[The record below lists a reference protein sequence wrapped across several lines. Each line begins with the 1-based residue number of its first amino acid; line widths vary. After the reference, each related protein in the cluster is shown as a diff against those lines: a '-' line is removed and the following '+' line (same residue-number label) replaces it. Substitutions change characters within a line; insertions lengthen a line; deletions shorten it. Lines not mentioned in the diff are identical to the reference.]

1 MPGKGVCAKLLAG
14 CLPAA
19 ELPGYRPSPFLYS
32 GIYFL
37 RLKAEKNQKLMSMK
51 KRVAQVVTQALTT
64 LKTDGTLA
72 FDQMPAFQVDIPK
85 VAEHGDFATNAALLL
100 AKAARRSPRQL
111 AELIR
116 DTLNPPVGMLAKVEI
131 AGPGFINF
139 FIQDSYWLQVLAD
152 IEAAGGAYG
161 NSTIGTGKKVQVEF
175 VSANPTGPLHVGH
188 GRGAALGD
196 ALANI
201 LTCTGHEVVREY
213 YINDVGLQMQTLGR
227 SLFLRVQELQGEQI
241 EFPENCYQG
250 DYIKDLAKQYLA
262 AHGPVPAGEPDA
274 DMLIACGRYAGD
286 AILAEIRQDLQDF
299 GVEFDTWFSET
310 RLFEEKALDRS
321 FADLQALGFLYEAD
335 GALWFK
341 ATAFGDEKD
350 RVVRRQNG
358 ATTYF
363 ASDIAYHWEKFQRGF
378 DQVIDIWGA
387 DHHGYVPRLKAVV
400 QALGISEERVI
411 VLLVQLVSLLRE
423 GQPVAMT
430 TRGGTFVTLRQVM
443 DEVGKDVAR
452 FIFLSRRADA
462 QLEFDLELAKKQTSE
477 NPVYYVQYAHAR
489 LASVFR
495 LAQEKNISWEN
506 AAPAVLTR
514 LVLPEELTILK
525 LLSGYPDVVE
535 AAAVHQEP
543 HRITYFLTD
552 LAAQLHSYYYK
563 HRFISDDEELTQ
575 ARLLLVKGIKAVLDH
590 GLGLL
595 GVEAPESM

>member
-1 MPGKGVCAKLLAG
+1 
-14 CLPAA
+14 
-19 ELPGYRPSPFLYS
+19 
-32 GIYFL
+32 
-37 RLKAEKNQKLMSMK
+37 MSMK
-51 KRVAQVVTQALTT
+51 KRVAEVVTQALER
-64 LKTDGTLA
+64 LKTDGLLD
-72 FDQMPAFQVDIPK
+72 FPEVPNFQVDIPK
-85 VAEHGDFATNAALLL
+85 IPDHGDYATNAALVL
-100 AKAARRSPRQL
+100 AKAARRAPRQL

-116 DTLNPPVGMLAKVEI
+116 DTLNPPPGMLAKVDI

-139 FIQDSYWLQVLAD
+139 FIQDTYWLQVLAD
-152 IEAAGGAYG
+152 IEAAQGAYG
-161 NSTIGTGKKVQVEF
+161 NSTIGLGKKVQVEF

-196 ALANI
+196 ALARI
-201 LTCTGHEVVREY
+201 LACTGHQVEREY
-213 YINDVGLQMQTLGR
+213 YINDVGLQMQTLGL
-227 SLFLRVQELQGEQI
+227 SLFLRVQQLQGLQTD
-241 EFPENCYQG
+241 FPENCYQG
-250 DYIKDLAKQYLA
+250 DYIQDLAKDYLA
-262 AHGPVPAGEPDA
+262 LHGPVPAGEPDS
-274 DMLIACGRYAGD
+274 DTLEACSRFAGE
-286 AILAEIRQDLQDF
+286 AILAEIRQDLADF
-299 GVEFDTWFSET
+299 GVQFDNWFSET
-310 RLFEEKALDRS
+310 RLFQDQVLERAL
-321 FADLQALGFLYEAD
+321 AALQARGYLFEAD

-400 QALGISEERVI
+400 QALGIREQQLM

-495 LAQEKNISWEN
+495 LAGEKGIAWQTV
-506 AAPAVLTR
+506 PRTVLER
-514 LVLPEELTILK
+514 LTLPEEITILK
-525 LLSGYPDVVE
+525 LLAGYPDVVE
-535 AAAVHQEP
+535 AAASHLEP
-543 HRITYFLTD
+543 HRITYFLTE
-552 LAAQLHSYYYK
+552 LAGQLHSYYYK
-563 HRFISDDEELTQ
+563 HRFISDDEALSQ
-575 ARLLLVKGIKAVLDH
+575 ARLLLVQGIKAVLDH

-595 GVEAPESM
+595 GVESPEIM

>member
-1 MPGKGVCAKLLAG
+1 MQQCQGKAPRKSSSRPYTTADSKGCHIIIFPSLLIFQKRKLEDQL
-14 CLPAA
+14 
-19 ELPGYRPSPFLYS
+19 
-32 GIYFL
+32 
-37 RLKAEKNQKLMSMK
+37 LMSMK
-51 KRVAQVVTQALTT
+51 KRVANVVSQALET
-64 LKTDGTLA
+64 LKNNGTLE
-72 FDQMPAFQVDIPK
+72 FGPMPTFQVDIPK
-85 VAEHGDFATNAALLL
+85 VAEHGDFATNAALIL
-100 AKAARRSPRQL
+100 AKSVRRSPRQV
-111 AELIR
+111 ADFIK
-116 DTLNPPVGMLAKVEI
+116 DTFNPPAGMLAKVEI

-139 FIQDSYWLQVLAD
+139 FIQDTYWLQVLID
-152 IEAAGGAYG
+152 IEAASGTYG
-161 NSTIGTGKKVQVEF
+161 NSSMGAGKKVQVEF

-201 LTCTGHEVVREY
+201 LICTGHQVEREY
-213 YINDVGLQMQTLGR
+213 YINDVGLQMQTLGL
-227 SLFLRVQELQGEQI
+227 SLFLRVQELQGQQI
-241 EFPENCYQG
+241 IFPENCYQG
-250 DYIKDLAKQYLA
+250 DYIKELAKKYLA
-262 AHGPVPAGEPDA
+262 ELGSVPLGEPSA
-274 DMLIACGRYAGD
+274 DILNACGRYAGE
-286 AILAEIRQDLQDF
+286 AILKEIQQDLHDF
-299 GVEFDTWFSET
+299 GVQFDHWFSET
-310 RLFEEKALDRS
+310 HLFQEQVLDRS
-321 FADLQALGFLYEAD
+321 LADLQARGFLFEAD

-341 ATAFGDEKD
+341 ATEFGDEKD
-350 RVVRRQNG
+350 RVVRRKNG

-378 DQVIDIWGA
+378 HQVIDIWGA

-400 QALGISEERVI
+400 QALGIPEQRLT

-495 LAQEKNISWEN
+495 LASEKNISWQN
-506 AAPAVLTR
+506 ASPSVLER
-514 LVLPEELTILK
+514 LALPEELTILK
-525 LLSGYPDVVE
+525 LLSTYPDVVE
-535 AAAVHQEP
+535 AAAFHLEP
-543 HRITYFLTD
+543 HRITYFLTE
-552 LAAQLHSYYYK
+552 LAGQLHSYYYK

-590 GLGLL
+590 GLSLL

>member
-1 MPGKGVCAKLLAG
+1 
-14 CLPAA
+14 
-19 ELPGYRPSPFLYS
+19 
-32 GIYFL
+32 
-37 RLKAEKNQKLMSMK
+37 MSMR
-51 KRVAQVVTQALTT
+51 KRVAQVVTQALET
-64 LKTDGTLA
+64 LKTQGVLE
-72 FDQMPAFQVDIPK
+72 FDQVPHFQMDIPK
-85 VAEHGDFATNAALLL
+85 VADHGDFATNAALTL
-100 AKAARRSPRQL
+100 AKSARRSPRQV

-116 DTLNPPVGMLAKVEI
+116 DTLNPPAGMLAKVEI

-152 IEAAGGAYG
+152 IEAARGTYG
-161 NSTIGTGKKVQVEF
+161 NSSMGAGKKVQVEF

-201 LTCTGHEVVREY
+201 LTGTGHQVEREY

-227 SLFLRVQELQGEQI
+227 SLLLRVQELQGEQVT
-241 EFPENCYQG
+241 FPENCYQG
-250 DYIKDLAKQYLA
+250 DYLKELAEKYYADQ
-262 AHGPVPAGEPDA
+262 GPVPLGEPDA
-274 DMLIACGRYAGD
+274 ETLKACGTYAGA
-286 AILAEIRQDLQDF
+286 AILAEIRQDLEDF
-299 GVEFDTWFSET
+299 GVHFDNWFSEA
-310 RLFEEKALDRS
+310 RLFENQVLERAL
-321 FADLQALGFLYEAD
+321 ADLQARGFLYEAD

-363 ASDIAYHWEKFQRGF
+363 ASDIAYHWDKFQRGF

-400 QALGISEERVI
+400 QALGIPERHLTI
-411 VLLVQLVSLLRE
+411 LLVQLVSLMRE

-495 LAQEKNISWEN
+495 LAAEKGIDWQT
-506 AAPAVLTR
+506 AAKAVLAR

-525 LLSGYPDVVE
+525 MLAGYPDLVE
-535 AAAVHQEP
+535 AAAFHLEP
-543 HRITYFLTD
+543 HRITYFLTE
-552 LAAQLHSYYYK
+552 LAGQLHSYYYK

-575 ARLLLVKGIKAVLDH
+575 ARLLLVQGIKAILDH

-595 GVEAPESM
+595 GVESPESM